1 LEGSCS
7 FERIVVLAPPI
18 TTIDAYRAVAESA
31 VRAGATHITVS
42 GLPAKS
48 RWEIQDPADP
58 YLQWGIYREVMFKIA
73 VPEALRNFVPT
84 DFAEGALETLRRK
97 GEIASA
103 LGLRHAYF
111 GLEPYCWPEALY
123 QRHPNWRGA
132 RVDHPRRSRR
142 AQFALCVD
150 NPDVL
155 EMYRRAARKITE
167 AAGGIDVF
175 MILSND
181 SGTGLCW
188 SEMLYNNPNGPAAC
202 RHRHV
207 GQRVS
212 GLLSAILD
220 GAADAG
226 SEAEATFRAQVTAN
240 ERALLGDALRRPCS
254 LMEWDAHAV
263 AIARTYPA
271 IGIPQPGAIL
281 ESLEQSNE
289 SAARTLD
296 VPFEALT
303 EASGGVALIRR
314 FLDSPTRGPV
324 SRMALLREVA
334 REEYGTDLAEEVIQ
348 LWQDVHKAM
357 ETVRQMVLG
366 DSMFLLCAVSQ
377 RWVTRP
383 LVAFPSELPPED
395 RDYYR
400 KFQFQANS
408 EAKADDI
415 LNSQA
420 VRMVSGRNQAYF
432 VANAFDGVAAQFCA
446 ASDTALSLAENAT
459 ASGAEKLRALGP
471 RLRALACLARTCS
484 NMVQF
489 QTLLDDALATV
500 GEEGPVEKPWILEGY
515 GDRQK
520 MYDVVRAEVDNAQ
533 DLINV
538 IEGSPVPVIETADDP
553 AEEDTFTF
561 GPYLIDQLR
570 RKIRITMEH
579 WLDFDRLYP
588 RPNR

>member
-1 LEGSCS
+1 M
-7 FERIVVLAPPI
+7 V
-18 TTIDAYRAVAESA
+18 
-31 VRAGATHITVS
+31 
-42 GLPAKS
+42 
-48 RWEIQDPADP
+48 
-58 YLQWGIYREVMFKIA
+58 
-73 VPEALRNFVPT
+73 
-84 DFAEGALETLRRK
+84 RRK

-103 LGLRHAYF
+103 LGLGRAYF
-111 GLEPYCWPEALY
+111 GMEPYCWPEALY
-123 QRHPNWRGA
+123 QRHPHWRGA
-132 RVDHPRRSRR
+132 RVDHPRRTRR

-150 NPDVL
+150 NPEVL
-155 EMYRRAARKITE
+155 EMYRQSARKITE
-167 AAGGIDVF
+167 AAGGIDLF

-202 RHRHV
+202 RHRHI
-207 GQRVS
+207 GQRVV

-226 SEAEATFRAQVTAN
+226 SEAEATYRAQATAN
-240 ERALLGDALRRPCS
+240 ERALLEGTLRRPLS

-263 AIARTYPA
+263 AIARTYPV
-271 IGIPQPGAIL
+271 IGVPQPGAIL
-281 ESLEQSNE
+281 ESLEESNQ

-303 EASGGVALIRR
+303 QASGGGALIRR
-314 FLDSPTRGPV
+314 FLDGPTCGPV
-324 SRMALLREVA
+324 SRMALLSEVA
-334 REEYGTDLAEEVIQ
+334 GEEYGAELAEEVIQ
-348 LWQDVHKAM
+348 LWADVRKAM
-357 ETVRQMVLG
+357 ESVRQMFLG

-377 RWVTRP
+377 RWLTRP

-400 KFQFQANS
+400 RFQFQANT
-408 EAKADDI
+408 EAEADDI
-415 LNSQA
+415 LNSQG

-432 VANAFDGVAAQFCA
+432 VANTFDGAAAQFCA
-446 ASDTALSLAENAT
+446 AADRALSLAENAT

-471 RLRALACLARTCS
+471 RLRALACVVRTCS

-489 QTLLDDALATV
+489 QTLLDDALAQV

-515 GDRQK
+515 GDRQQI
-520 MYDVVRAEVDNAQ
+520 YDVVRAEVDNAQ
-533 DLINV
+533 DLIDV
-538 IEGSPVPVIETADDP
+538 IEGSPVPVIEMADDP

-561 GPYLIDQLR
+561 GPDLVDQIR
-570 RKIRITMEH
+570 HKIRITMAH